1 MSLGCAGCWG
11 DDRHP
16 SRVLV
21 GGARAGADGAMPAAG
36 SAAVPASPDCF
47 SPATAQVALLKLQV
61 DLMEG
66 N

>member
-1 MSLGCAGCWG
+1 M
-11 DDRHP
+11 
-16 SRVLV
+16 
-21 GGARAGADGAMPAAG
+21 GGAAGQGQEQG
-36 SAAVPASPDCF
+36 QLGQCQGRSVAVPASPDCF